1 MNTLLLLWSKLR
13 TWRQTKA
20 ERGKQPL
27 TRENAYSLSILG
39 KVSTY
44 TDVLEDHK
52 KWLLK
57 TIKDEAKLHNNYLL
71 WQNLENITPDQKEEL
86 VDYLSKL
93 GYQVLYTDARVMLI
107 TWLWKPE
114 SFTK

>member
-13 TWRQTKA
+13 TWTQTKA
-20 ERGKQPL
+20 EQCKQPL

-39 KVSTY
+39 KPSTY
-44 TDVLEDHK
+44 TDVLERHK
-52 KWLLK
+52 KWLLD
-57 TIKDEAKLHNNYLL
+57 TIRSEARLHNNYLL
-71 WQNLENITPDQKEEL
+71 WQNLDNITPDQKEEL

-107 TWLWKPE
+107 TWLWEPN
-114 SFTK
+114 SFGK